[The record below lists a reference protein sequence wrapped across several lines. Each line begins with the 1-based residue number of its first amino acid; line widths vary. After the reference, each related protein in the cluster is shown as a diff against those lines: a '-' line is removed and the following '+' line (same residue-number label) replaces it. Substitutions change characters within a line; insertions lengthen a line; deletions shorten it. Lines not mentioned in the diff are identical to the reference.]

1 MLNTRV
7 VTRSI
12 QLTLVMALIAIPA
25 LAAPAA
31 QIPAGTNCAVGQSG
45 YALGVDGGLTGLSRG
60 EIAAQF
66 AAEPSGLPLGVDG
79 GVMGLLFARSAPAV
93 TVASTV
99 NACTTAFNPQGG

>member
-7 VTRSI
+7 VTLSM

-31 QIPAGTNCAVGQSG
+31 QIPVGTNCAVGQSG

-60 EIAAQF
+60 QIAPQF
-66 AAEPSGLPLGVDG
+66 EAAVSGRPLGVDG

-93 TVASTV
+93 SVASSLK
-99 NACTTAFNPQGG
+99 ACRTAFSAQDG